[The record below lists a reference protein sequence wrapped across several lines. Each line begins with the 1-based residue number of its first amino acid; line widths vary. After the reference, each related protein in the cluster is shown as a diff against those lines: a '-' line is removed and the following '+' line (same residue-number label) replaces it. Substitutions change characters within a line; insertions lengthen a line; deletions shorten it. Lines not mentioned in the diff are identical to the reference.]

1 MTASGAGWWAT
12 AAVAAVLGLA
22 LAYVRLLVR
31 RLGTISSV
39 LASFRDGDF
48 SVRAHVGGAG
58 LGAREALEALNDLGG
73 ALRSQRLS
81 EIEAWSLL
89 RKVLGELDVVVLAF
103 AGDGRLR
110 LVNDAGA
117 RILAA
122 PASTLA
128 GRSAESLGLA
138 ELLDGDVPRMV
149 RESPVLGPGP
159 WELRRGAFRLA
170 GEEHTLVV
178 LADVSGALREQE
190 REAWKRL
197 IRVLGHEMNNSLAPI
212 RSIAENLETLLARS
226 PRPDDWEEDMTSGLS
241 VVGRRAEALGRFM
254 TGYARLARLPAP
266 NFAPLDVGEWVQ
278 RVVKLQSGPP
288 IEVQGGSDVRIAG
301 DADQLDQLLINLVKN
316 AVEASAETGGGVRVC
331 WKVDES
337 TVEIVVEDDGP
348 GVSDTSNLF
357 VPFFTTK
364 PGGSGIG
371 LALARQIAEGHAGRV
386 VLQKRSDARRGAQA
400 VVRLPIRQHERNPAS
415 RRA

>member
-1 MTASGAGWWAT
+1 
-12 AAVAAVLGLA
+12 
-22 LAYVRLLVR
+22 
-31 RLGTISSV
+31 
-39 LASFRDGDF
+39 
-48 SVRAHVGGAG
+48 
-58 LGAREALEALNDLGG
+58 
-73 ALRSQRLS
+73 
-81 EIEAWSLL
+81 
-89 RKVLGELDVVVLAF
+89 
-103 AGDGRLR
+103 
-110 LVNDAGA
+110 
-117 RILAA
+117 
-122 PASTLA
+122 
-128 GRSAESLGLA
+128 
-138 ELLDGDVPRMV
+138 
-149 RESPVLGPGP
+149 
-159 WELRRGAFRLA
+159 
-170 GEEHTLVV
+170 
-178 LADVSGALREQE
+178 
-190 REAWKRL
+190 
-197 IRVLGHEMNNSLAPI
+197 
-212 RSIAENLETLLARS
+212 
-226 PRPDDWEEDMTSGLS
+226 MTSGLS

-386 VLQKRSDARRGAQA
+386 VLRKRSDARRGAQA